1 MGGYMSRNVA
11 YIVADDESEKLVQK
25 AVIDS
30 FAKQNGFDDLEYF
43 YESEKSYVSWKNRDL
58 GKIILP
64 SLNEGDNFIVSDGA
78 KLGNST
84 PETDVVLMYFA
95 DKQVNVYFAKIRI
108 KIL

>member
-1 MGGYMSRNVA
+1 MPRNVA

-25 AVIDS
+25 ATIDS
-30 FAKQNGFDDLEYF
+30 FAKQNGFDDVEYF
-43 YESEKSYVSWKNRDL
+43 YESQKSYVSWKNRDL
-58 GKIILP
+58 GKVLLP
-64 SLNEGDNFIVSDGA
+64 SLNEGDNFFVTDGA

-95 DKQVNVYFAKIRI
+95 DKQINVYFTKIRM

>member
-1 MGGYMSRNVA
+1 MPNNIA
-11 YIVADDESEKLVQK
+11 YIIADDESERLVQK
-25 AVIDS
+25 ATIDS

-58 GKIILP
+58 GKTLLP
-64 SLNEGDNFIVSDGA
+64 SLSEGDNFIVADGT

-95 DKQVNVYFAKIRI
+95 DKQVNVYFAKIRM
-108 KIL
+108 KII